1 MLGFLSAFCPRGD
14 GQNQIVW
21 IIGGEL
27 RIHVQSMLQTRGSGG
42 MLPWE
47 ILILDL
53 LLDVIC
59 WNLACKCPPE
69 RNPDCAGN
77 ILNFCL
83 FHMQAETIYAG
94 FDENGTATGS

>member
-1 MLGFLSAFCPRGD
+1 MGKIRLYGLL
-14 GQNQIVW
+14 
-21 IIGGEL
+21 GGEL

-59 WNLACKCPPE
+59 WNLACKGPPPQKE
-69 RNPDCAGN
+69 
-77 ILNFCL
+77 ILIVEVTFLNFCL